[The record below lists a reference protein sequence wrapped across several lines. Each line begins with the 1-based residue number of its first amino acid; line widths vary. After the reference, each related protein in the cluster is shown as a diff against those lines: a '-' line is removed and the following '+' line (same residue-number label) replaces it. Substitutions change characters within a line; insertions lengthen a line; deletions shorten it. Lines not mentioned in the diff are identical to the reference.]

1 VAHHASIHP
10 ASTRAVPRA
19 CSAARSCLYAGKSSL
34 LRALS
39 GEHEILVEDRL
50 FATLDT
56 LTRVVDIGEG
66 YRARVTDTVGFI
78 RKLPHQLVASFR
90 ATLEEAALTTKIK
103 AKMALDDV
111 VKARSIDVTTRGTTV
126 TLSGVVESKAEH
138 DRALALA
145 RETEGVKDVID
156 NMKML
161 QPVG

>member
-1 VAHHASIHP
+1 MSILRLLLAVVLIVVVGAFVMGYLSNRNHSQAVSLPDRTQTADTVA
-10 ASTRAVPRA
+10 RARDG
-19 CSAARSCLYAGKSSL
+19 AAQ
-34 LRALS
+34 
-39 GEHEILVEDRL
+39 
-50 FATLDT
+50 
-56 LTRVVDIGEG
+56 IGEKAG
-66 YRARVTDTVGFI
+66 EAATTVG
-78 RKLPHQLVASFR
+78 

>member
-1 VAHHASIHP
+1 MSIL
-10 ASTRAVPRA
+10 RLLLAVVLIVVVGA
-19 CSAARSCLYAGKSSL
+19 FVMGY
-34 LRALS
+34 LS
-39 GEHEILVEDRL
+39 NRNQ
-50 FATLDT
+50 
-56 LTRVVDIGEG
+56 RVVTLPDRTETADTVARARDGAAQIGEKAG
-66 YRARVTDTVGFI
+66 EAATTVG
-78 RKLPHQLVASFR
+78 

-126 TLSGVVESKAEH
+126 TLSGIVESKAEH
-138 DRALALA
+138 DRAMALA